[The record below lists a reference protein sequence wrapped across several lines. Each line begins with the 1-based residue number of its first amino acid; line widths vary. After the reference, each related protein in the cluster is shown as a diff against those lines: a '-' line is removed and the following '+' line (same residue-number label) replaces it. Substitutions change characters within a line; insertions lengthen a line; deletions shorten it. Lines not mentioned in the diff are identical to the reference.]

1 MAPPSPPR
9 PKNTLKGKG
18 RMNTSGDG
26 DLFPVLTYRHL
37 HGQNLSAHN
46 PMRVI
51 ALCDSDAFYASCE
64 RVRLNVDPEQPLVV
78 QQWSSL
84 IAVNYPARK
93 FGITR
98 HESIVDAKKKCPNLM
113 AVHVAT
119 YKEGESE
126 PQYHED
132 PSPTTHKVSLD
143 HYRRES
149 ARVFQLFQ
157 DMMPA
162 GGEMEKASIDEGT
175 SFFPRI
181 SPFIKSS
188 TVFIDYTIPVRALML
203 ERYPQLHV
211 PDGLF
216 DLDTPLPAPPEEI
229 DWAGLNTHVIP
240 VTSDS
245 PPDKDANTPS
255 LTLQV
260 PLNDTDSTPAGLLIP
275 VSPDL
280 LSADVTKVGSDV
292 PPTWH
297 DVALSIAAELMRDI
311 RQATFEKL
319 GYTLS
324 AGIARNKMLAK
335 LSASYRKPM
344 AQSVLRNVAI
354 PGYLGPMPFQKI
366 RFLGGKLGDA
376 MATQFGATTV
386 SELREIEL
394 EDMQRRC
401 GEESI
406 WVWNVLR
413 GIDYSEVKERTA
425 LKSMMASKNVRP
437 AITKTEQARHWLAVL
452 SAELAVRL
460 TDARKVNPTVWPR
473 TLVLHIRQGSNAP
486 RSKQVTFPF
495 AREFSATTI
504 LAPAEK
510 LWRMLLPGTGD
521 LTVGV
526 INVALGFAG
535 LDALEAGQK
544 GIEGF
549 FSTKGPRTS
558 AKKAPSSI
566 NGATTTKSGSLVSES
581 KARRASSPASTDNKH
596 QGKEQSS
603 SLKRDFFNRAV
614 SNKRKIIVHE
624 VLDDSSSDIVEISPP
639 PAKRMNSG
647 SSGQAEPKSS
657 TPTPVSSDAKQR
669 NQGSNDKDKAK
680 NGKTIK
686 ATSKGGADI
695 ANFFAPRS
703 GAVSTKAKGK
713 K

>member
-1 MAPPSPPR
+1 MAPLSPSR
-9 PKNTLKGKG
+9 PKSTLKGKG

-37 HGQNLSAHN
+37 HGQSLSVHN

-78 QQWSSL
+78 QQWSNL
-84 IAVNYPARK
+84 IAVDYPARK

-98 HESIVDAKKKCPNLM
+98 HESIVEAKKKCPNLM

-119 YKEGESE
+119 YKEGDNQ
-126 PQYHED
+126 PQYWED

-149 ARVFQLFQ
+149 SRVFQLFQ

-162 GGEMEKASIDEGT
+162 GGEIEKASIDE
-175 SFFPRI
+175 
-181 SPFIKSS
+181 
-188 TVFIDYTIPVRALML
+188 VFIDYTIPVRVLML
-203 ERYPQLHV
+203 ERYPQLHI
-211 PDGLF
+211 PDGPF
-216 DLDTPLPAPPEEI
+216 DLDTPLPTPPAQI
-229 DWAGLNTHVIP
+229 DWAGLDTHVIP

-245 PPDKDANTPS
+245 SADKDAASRPITPS
-255 LTLQV
+255 LTTEMT
-260 PLNDTDSTPAGLLIP
+260 LNTMDDIPTSPSIPA
-275 VSPDL
+275 SPDSPPPDL
-280 LSADVTKVGSDV
+280 AKVGSDA

-311 RQATFEKL
+311 RQTTLEKL

-437 AITKTEQARHWLAVL
+437 AITTAEQARHWLTVL

-460 TDARKVNPTVWPR
+460 TDARKVNATVWPR

-486 RSKQVTFPF
+486 RSKQVAFPF
-495 AREFSATTI
+495 ARAFSAATI
-504 LAPAEK
+504 LAPAER

-521 LTVGV
+521 LRLGV

-535 LDALEAGQK
+535 LDALEVGQK

-549 FSTKGPRTS
+549 FSAKGPNLS
-558 AKKAPSSI
+558 AKKATSSI
-566 NGATTTKSGSLVSES
+566 NGPTITKSESLAPGS
-581 KARRASSPASTDNKH
+581 KARRTSSPAIADNKY

-603 SLKRDFFNRAV
+603 NLKRDFFNGVA
-614 SNKRKIIVHE
+614 SNKRKMVVHE
-624 VLDDSSSDIVEISPP
+624 VLDDNSSDIVEISPP
-639 PAKRMNSG
+639 PTAKRVNPG
-647 SSGQAEPKSS
+647 PNGQAESRS
-657 TPTPVSSDAKQR
+657 LTPTPISRDTKQR
-669 NQGSNDKDKAK
+669 KQSSNDKDKAK
-680 NGKTIK
+680 SGKNAK
-686 ATSKGGADI
+686 AMEAADI

-703 GAVSTKAKGK
+703 GASSAKTKGK

>member
-1 MAPPSPPR
+1 
-9 PKNTLKGKG
+9 
-18 RMNTSGDG
+18 
-26 DLFPVLTYRHL
+26 
-37 HGQNLSAHN
+37 
-46 PMRVI
+46 
-51 ALCDSDAFYASCE
+51 
-64 RVRLNVDPEQPLVV
+64 
-78 QQWSSL
+78 
-84 IAVNYPARK
+84 
-93 FGITR
+93 
-98 HESIVDAKKKCPNLM
+98 
-113 AVHVAT
+113 
-119 YKEGESE
+119 
-126 PQYHED
+126 
-132 PSPTTHKVSLD
+132 
-143 HYRRES
+143 
-149 ARVFQLFQ
+149 
-157 DMMPA
+157 MMPA
-162 GGEMEKASIDEGT
+162 GGEMEKASIDE
-175 SFFPRI
+175 
-181 SPFIKSS
+181 
-188 TVFIDYTIPVRALML
+188 VFIDYTIPVRALML

-260 PLNDTDSTPAGLLIP
+260 PLNETDSTPAGLLMP

-413 GIDYSEVKERTA
+413 TIVKVVSPDFPRYNCELTLYHYTTVKERTA

-603 SLKRDFFNRAV
+603 SLKRDFFNRAA

-669 NQGSNDKDKAK
+669 NQGPNDKDKAK
-680 NGKTIK
+680 NGKAIK

>member
-9 PKNTLKGKG
+9 PKSTLKGKG

-26 DLFPVLTYRHL
+26 DLFPPLTYRHL
-37 HGQNLSAHN
+37 HGQNLGVHN

-51 ALCDSDAFYASCE
+51 ALCDNDAFYASCE
-64 RVRLNVDPEQPLVV
+64 RVRLGIDPDQPLVV
-78 QQWSSL
+78 QQWSNL

-98 HESIVDAKKKCPNLM
+98 HESITDARKKCPNLM

-119 YKEGESE
+119 YKEGDNE
-126 PQYHED
+126 PQYWED
-132 PSPTTHKVSLD
+132 PSPTTHKVRSWLKDSAISLIRPNQVSLD

-149 ARVFQLFQ
+149 SRVFQLFQ

-162 GGEMEKASIDEGT
+162 GGEMEKASIDE
-175 SFFPRI
+175 
-181 SPFIKSS
+181 
-188 TVFIDYTIPVRALML
+188 VFIDYTIPVRVAML
-203 ERYPQLHV
+203 ERYPELRI
-211 PDGLF
+211 PEGPF
-216 DLDTPLPAPPEEI
+216 DLDTLLPVPPAKI
-229 DWAGLNTHVIP
+229 DWAELNTHVIP

-245 PPDKDANTPS
+245 PTDKNEESRPITPS
-255 LTLQV
+255 LGVETALDTNDDV
-260 PLNDTDSTPAGLLIP
+260 PLSSSGPS
-275 VSPDL
+275 SPDMSSIDL
-280 LSADVTKVGSDV
+280 AEVGSDV

-297 DVALSIAAELMRDI
+297 DVALSIAAEFMRDI

-394 EDMQRRC
+394 
-401 GEESI
+401 
-406 WVWNVLR
+406 
-413 GIDYSEVKERTA
+413 VKERTA

-437 AITKTEQARHWLAVL
+437 AITTTEQARHWLAVL

-460 TDARKVNPTVWPR
+460 TDARKVNTTVWPR

-486 RSKQVTFPF
+486 RSKQVAFPF
-495 AREFSATTI
+495 ARAFSAATI
-504 LAPAEK
+504 LSPAEK

-521 LTVGV
+521 LSVGV
-526 INVALGFAG
+526 INIALGFAG

-549 FSTKGPRTS
+549 FSAKGPNSS
-558 AKKAPSSI
+558 AKKAISSI
-566 NGATTTKSGSLVSES
+566 NGPTTVKSES
-581 KARRASSPASTDNKH
+581 SASGNKARRTSSPAITDNKH
-596 QGKEQSS
+596 QGKEQSGN
-603 SLKRDFFNRAV
+603 LKRDFFNGAM
-614 SNKRKIIVHE
+614 SNKRKMIVHE

-639 PAKRMNSG
+639 PTAKRVNSG
-647 SSGQAEPKSS
+647 SSGETKPRTSS
-657 TPTPVSSDAKQR
+657 PIPISKDTKQR
-669 NQGSNDKDKAK
+669 RQNSTDKDKVK
-680 NGKTIK
+680 NGENGK
-686 ATSKGGADI
+686 AASKGTANI
-695 ANFFAPRS
+695 ANFFAPRP
-703 GAVSTKAKGK
+703 GATSAHTKGK